1 MEQISSGNKESFFI
15 FDERMCSMHVLNPDK
30 ESGEL
35 KYKCPEVP
43 ERTRSIYTFLK
54 GEGLLDY
61 MG

>member
-1 MEQISSGNKESFFI
+1 
-15 FDERMCSMHVLNPDK
+15 MHVLNPDK